1 VRNDRSHFFDV
12 AAFELRG
19 GLRSPLFWAVSLLLF
34 LLVFGAM
41 ATDQISIGDAANVTK
56 NGPYMAVQTHLI
68 MSIFFLFGAVAFV
81 AGAVVRDDETGFG
94 PILKAG
100 PLRKFDYLYGRFA
113 GGFATAMI
121 AFTGVTLAI
130 AIGGFLPWVDPEKRG
145 PLRLDA
151 LAEAYFLFALPT
163 IFTFSAIL
171 FLVAVWFRNMAAAF
185 VALLGLIVVYMVAS
199 FALDKPELAPVLA
212 QWDPFGDSAF
222 DYATRYW
229 TAYERNT
236 QLPPWTWAV
245 IFNRIFDLVLGFAAL
260 AAAYPLYR
268 HRAAPQSAFTLAP
281 WKWGRRADRKPPFS
295 VAAAP
300 ARAFPS
306 PRFGSGT
313 ALAQFWARA
322 RFEMRLITRGAVFWV
337 ILGVAIMN
345 STGGLLLATEL
356 QRYGGALWPVTRTL
370 IPILEGSFT
379 FFILVEAGFFAGE
392 LVWRERDRN
401 VHEIVD
407 ATPAPDA
414 TLLFPKYLGLC
425 AMLIATLAASIGPA
439 IIIQALKG
447 YYRFE
452 IGEYLLWYLLPSAV
466 SLCCIAAL
474 AVFLQALSPNKYWG
488 WGATLLYLVW
498 RFAAP
503 QWGWEHAMLT
513 FGATMPTPLSDM
525 NGQGRFWIGAWW
537 MRGYWLAVSLIMLLL
552 AQAVWRRGAHA
563 GLAGR
568 LRRAPARLRGFA
580 GLSLGVS
587 AVAAAIIGAVVLY
600 NTLHLN
606 PYRTTRGD
614 EVWSADYEKTLLPYE
629 NTPQP
634 SVASVTIAVDLH
646 PRSPSIETTGT
657 AVLEN
662 RTGAPLRQAHIR
674 FDRDVIV
681 KSLSL
686 EGARP
691 TKTYAAFN
699 YRILTFDTPM
709 APGERR
715 TLSFDTLVRE
725 KGFRNGRFQTRDQT
739 RIVANG
745 TFVDSSE
752 ILPIIGMNR
761 DLFLLKDRS
770 VRRRHGLT
778 PELHLSPPGDPVS
791 AQHSMF
797 GSHVWVNTDI
807 TVTTD
812 ADQIPIAPGY
822 AVSDTTHDGRRTVH
836 FVNDRPILGFFSVQ
850 SARYQVRTRMHDGIR
865 MSVYYDPK
873 HAQNVDKMLD
883 TLGAG
888 LDYYQANFSPYQFRQ
903 IRITEFPDYAEFAQS
918 FAGTFPWSEGLGFI
932 ADYRDPSRVNLVT
945 YIAAHELAHQWWAHQ
960 MLPADQQG
968 GTLLV
973 ETLAQYS
980 ALRVMRKLEGPD
992 KVRKF
997 LKYELDSYLRARGGE
1012 AQAEEPL
1019 YKVENQGYIHYRKG
1033 SLVMYRLAD
1042 EIGEEA
1048 VNRALRN
1055 MLARYAFK
1063 GPPYPTSLDLIA
1075 ALRAEAPADKQ
1086 ALITDLFEKITLY
1099 DLKATGAQATRLP
1112 DGRWRVDLKVDAA
1125 KFYAAGKGRETKAP
1139 MAENLWV
1146 GLFSR
1151 KPDDKAFG
1159 AGDVIFMQRRP
1170 IVSGAQTVSV
1180 IVDRK
1185 PAFAGVDPYDTLIDR
1200 DSDANLTA
1208 VK

>member
-1 VRNDRSHFFDV
+1 MKKDRSHFFDV
-12 AAFELRG
+12 AAFELRA
-19 GLRSPLFWAVSLLLF
+19 GLASPLFWAVSLLFF

-41 ATDQISIGDAANVTK
+41 ATDQITIGDAANVTK

-68 MSIFFLFGAVAFV
+68 MSIFFPFGAVAFV
-81 AGAVVRDDETGFG
+81 AGTVIRDDETGFG

-121 AFTGVTLAI
+121 AFVGVTFAV

-163 IFTFSAIL
+163 IFVFSALL
-171 FLVAVWFRNMAAAF
+171 FMLAVWFRSMAAAF
-185 VALLGLIVVYMVAS
+185 VALLALIVVYMVAS
-199 FALDKPELAPVLA
+199 FALDKPDLAPVLA
-212 QWDPFGDSAF
+212 QWDPFGGSAF

-236 QLPPWTWAV
+236 ALPPWTWTV
-245 IFNRIFDLVLGFAAL
+245 IFNRLFDLALGFAAL

-268 HRAAPQSAFTLAP
+268 HRTAPPNEARTALWRQGARSHCATTDQTASSAP
-281 WKWGRRADRKPPFS
+281 RRHA
-295 VAAAP
+295 
-300 ARAFPS
+300 S
-306 PRFGSGT
+306 PRFDGATS
-313 ALAQFWARA
+313 LAQFWARA
-322 RFEMRLITRGAVFWV
+322 GFEMNLITRGAVFWV

-345 STGGLLLATEL
+345 STSGLWLATDV

-370 IPILEGSFT
+370 IPVLEGSFA

-401 VHEIVD
+401 VHVILDV
-407 ATPAPDA
+407 TPAPDA
-414 TLLFPKYLGLC
+414 TLLFPKFLGLC
-425 AMLIATLAASIGPA
+425 AMLIATLAVSIAPA
-439 IIIQALKG
+439 IITQAMKG
-447 YYRFE
+447 YDRFE
-452 IGEYLLWYLLPSAV
+452 VGEYLLWYLAPASV
-466 SLCCIAAL
+466 SVCCTAAL

-537 MRGYWLAVSLIMLLL
+537 MRGYWLAVSIILLLL
-552 AQAVWRRGAHA
+552 AQAVWRRGAYA
-563 GLAGR
+563 SLAGR
-568 LRRAPARLRGFA
+568 LRRAPARLRGVA
-580 GLSLGVS
+580 GVGLGLSG
-587 AVAAAIIGAVVLY
+587 VAAAVIGAVVLY
-600 NTLHLN
+600 NTLDLN
-606 PYRTTRGD
+606 PYRTTRSD
-614 EVWSADYEKTLLPYE
+614 EDWSANYEKTLLPFE

-634 SVASVTIAVDLH
+634 SVASVTLAVDLH
-646 PRSPSIETTGT
+646 PRTSSIETVGT

-662 RTGAPLRQAHIR
+662 RTGAPLRAAHIR

-686 EGARP
+686 AGARP
-691 TKTYAAFN
+691 TKTYADFN

-715 TLSFDTLVRE
+715 TLSFNTLVME

-739 RIVANG
+739 RVVANG

-752 ILPIIGMNR
+752 FLPIIGMNR

-770 VRRRHGLT
+770 VRRRHGL
-778 PELHLSPPGDPVS
+778 PSELHLPPPGDPTS
-791 AQHSMF
+791 AQRSIF
-797 GSHVWVNTDI
+797 GPQVWVNADI

-822 AVSDTTHDGRRTVH
+822 AVSDTTRDGRRTVH
-836 FVNDRPILGFFSVQ
+836 FVNDKPILGFFSIQ

-873 HAQNVDKMLD
+873 HAQNVDTMLNA
-883 TLGAG
+883 LGAG
-888 LDYYQANFSPYQFRQ
+888 LDYYQTNFSPYQFRQ

-932 ADYRDPSRVNLVT
+932 ADYRDTSRVNLVT

-1042 EIGEEA
+1042 EIGEDA

-1099 DLKATGAQATRLP
+1099 DLKATGATAAKLP

-1139 MAENLWV
+1139 MAENLWI
-1146 GLFSR
+1146 GLFAR

-1159 AGDVIFMQRRP
+1159 PRDVIFMQRRP
-1170 IVSGAQTVSV
+1170 VVSGAQTVSV